1 MADPKEPEGGA
12 SKFLLFQMIYEYKKS
27 LNLWDCTAISFKE
40 YFICNLAQQWVAG
53 VIERG
58 VWSTRTCFL
67 SGATGFTNCQSLGGQ
82 ANPVQWIFC
91 TFRTGWQKSW
101 GLTELPK
108 WAKVVEVK
116 LVAQSFQL
124 DWVAAELCSVAAVTE
139 QVEICS
145 QSECTPRTQTDPS
158 APDATPHIICLRENS
173 RKQMKTKWLCQQGWF
188 DKRRRDTLYMSIY
201 MWMDLKSLF

>member
-1 MADPKEPEGGA
+1 
-12 SKFLLFQMIYEYKKS
+12 MIYEYKKS
-27 LNLWDCTAISFKE
+27 LNPWDCTAISFKE
-40 YFICNLAQQWVAG
+40 YFICNLGWSNAQQWVAG
-53 VIERG
+53 VIKRG

-158 APDATPHIICLRENS
+158 AADATPHIICLRENS
-173 RKQMKTKWLCQQGWF
+173 RKQMKTKWHSDDTASRDDLIKGKETLCTWA
-188 DKRRRDTLYMSIY
+188 Y